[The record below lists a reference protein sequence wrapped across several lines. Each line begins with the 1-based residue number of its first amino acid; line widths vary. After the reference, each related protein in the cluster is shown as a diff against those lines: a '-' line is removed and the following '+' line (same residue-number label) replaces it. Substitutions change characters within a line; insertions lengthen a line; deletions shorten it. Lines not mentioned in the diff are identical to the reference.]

1 MTLCVG
7 FLDIVRGLTGDI
19 SDAPHPDIQFI
30 ETHLSKSL
38 IIAFG
43 LILIYVSDKL
53 FNRKRMAWM
62 LATAVTAA
70 SLLMHL
76 LHHDLHLSLGLQL
89 SILLLLLWSRCEF
102 KVRSEPRSVKHGFAL
117 FALNLFVALAYG
129 TAGFWLMD
137 KKDFGIDFQIFDA
150 MSRTLNEFLL
160 FGNPDL
166 TPHTAH
172 ARWFL
177 QSLKFAGGT
186 SCAIALYSLFRPLA
200 FQLTTHPQ
208 EQARAKQLIE
218 KFGRSSMDFYK
229 LFPDKYFYFSSAP
242 EGFIAYRVANGVAV
256 ALADPVGAPESIRQ
270 IITAFKNYCNDSGW
284 SVCFLQAEPE
294 CKDIYKDLGLKIVKI
309 GEEARINLEKFCTAT
324 IKKKDFKGKTNKFKD
339 FTFKHHDLPHSPELL
354 DKVQAVSDE
363 WLSLPGR
370 GEHGFTLG
378 KFERN
383 YIATTP
389 LFTLEDKDGNII
401 AFVNEAKSYFPGEI
415 SIDLMRHKTE
425 VPSGTMDFLFVKL
438 LTYYQEK
445 GYKYFNLGLAALA
458 GVGESPDASLQER
471 ALHQLYEHL
480 NKYFSYKGLRNYKQK
495 FDPEW
500 ESRYFIY
507 EADPRALVK
516 SVLAFRKVTEY

>member
-1 MTLCVG
+1 MTLALG

-38 IIAFG
+38 IIALG
-43 LILIYVSDKL
+43 LVLIYVSDKL

-62 LATAVTAA
+62 LATIATAA
-70 SLLMHL
+70 SLA
-76 LHHDLHLSLGLQL
+76 LHVVHRDVQLSLAMQVV
-89 SILLLLLWSRCEF
+89 ILALLVWSRPEF
-102 KVRSEPRSVKHGFAL
+102 KVRSEPRSIKHGFAL

-137 KKDFGIDFQIFDA
+137 KKDFGIDFQLQDA
-150 MSRTLNEFLL
+150 IGRTLNEFLL

-166 TPHTAH
+166 TPHTSH

-177 QSLKFAGGT
+177 QSLKFAGVT
-186 SCAIALYSLFRPLA
+186 SCAIALFSLFRPLA
-200 FQLTTHPQ
+200 FRLTTHPQ
-208 EQARAKQLIE
+208 EQARAGQLVE
-218 KFGRSSMDFYK
+218 KYGRSSMDFYK
-229 LFPDKYFYFSSAP
+229 LFPDKYFFFSNSP

-256 ALADPVGAPESIRQ
+256 ALADPVGATQSIREL
-270 IITAFKNYCNDSGW
+270 ITAFKNYCNDCGW
-284 SVCFLQAEPE
+284 LVCFLQAEPE
-294 CKDIYKDLGLKIVKI
+294 CRDIYRDLGLKIVKI
-309 GEEARINLEKFCTAT
+309 GEEARINLEKFCTTT
-324 IKKKDFKGKTNKFKD
+324 IKKKDFKGKANKFKD
-339 FTFKHHDLPHSPELL
+339 YAFKRYETPHSQELL
-354 DKVQAVSDE
+354 DRVEAVSDE

-383 YIATTP
+383 YIAATP

-425 VPSGTMDFLFVKL
+425 VPSGTMDFLFLKL
-438 LTYYQEK
+438 LTYYQEH

-495 FDPEW
+495 FEPEW

-507 EADPRALVK
+507 EAGPRALVK